1 MIILAMDMPVLVMQ
15 PAMDIQLVHV
25 TQHVSAMQHAL
36 VMWDATDTHVD
47 AI

>member
-15 PAMDIQLVHV
+15 PAMDIQHV
-25 TQHVSAMQHAL
+25 PVIQHVSAMQHAL
-36 VMWDATDTHVD
+36 VMWDVTDTHVD